1 MRFNR
6 LIGQG
11 LPRRGG
17 DPIGVHHRRSPKG
30 IERTMEVVVLRS
42 KNAFSRQPHFDSR
55 LELLDAQ
62 RTDDAAQQ
70 DLVTLR
76 LAEATNRVTLYK
88 VLGGGAD
95 ALAGSGGTWA
105 TEE

>member
-1 MRFNR
+1 MHYRN
-6 LIGQG
+6 
-11 LPRRGG
+11 
-17 DPIGVHHRRSPKG
+17 G
-30 IERTMEVVVLRS
+30 I
-42 KNAFSRQPHFDSR
+42 DSR

-88 VLGGGAD
+88 VLGTGAD
-95 ALAGSGGTWA
+95 ALVQGDIF
-105 TEE
+105 